1 MEHCADCQTK
11 SPLFNKLSEEE
22 LARIEKHKVTK
33 CFSKGEVIFSIN
45 EPINEFV
52 YLSSGLV
59 KLTKINKFG
68 KEQIVTI
75 ARPKDMVGL
84 LTVFSNSNYQ
94 YTMTALVDSKVCF
107 VGISAFR
114 ELTITNPQ
122 FAIDVIKTIS
132 SISDD
137 IIRHTYAINSKNLRG
152 RIALILMD
160 FSENI
165 YESDNF
171 ELPLSRKELAEMI
184 DMTPE
189 NVIRI
194 LSEFK
199 RDDLIRVKG
208 KNIELINKRMIEKV
222 RDLG

>member
-1 MEHCADCQTK
+1 MEHCTDCQYK
-11 SPLFNKLSEEE
+11 APIFNKLSTEEFS
-22 LARIEKHKVTK
+22 KVEENKLIK
-33 CFSKGEVIFSIN
+33 CYNKGEVVFSIN

-52 YLSSGLV
+52 FLCSGLV
-59 KLTKINKFG
+59 KLSKINKYG

-75 ARPKDMVGL
+75 ARPSDMVGL
-84 LTVFSNSNYQ
+84 LTVFSNPKYQ
-94 YTMTALVDSKVCF
+94 YTMTALVDTKVCF
-107 VGISAFR
+107 VDINLFR
-114 ELTITNPQ
+114 ELTLTNPQ
-122 FAIDVIKTIS
+122 FAIEVLK
-132 SISDD
+132 SISVTSDE
-137 IIRHTYAINSKNLRG
+137 IIRYTYAINSKNLRG
-152 RIALILMD
+152 RIALIMLD
-160 FSENI
+160 FAENI
-165 YESDNF
+165 FESPQF

-208 KNIELINKRMIEKV
+208 KSIELLNIRMMEKV